1 MAPVAVIDNYLPNL
15 PKPDGGV
22 VIAPAGSACSSS
34 SVVDAESSTNNGDV
48 KASVSREVPLSVLQD
63 TISEFLRSCD
73 YTPPRTTHNN
83 DLRRWLTEQVASWSV
98 AVSPKF
104 LSKTID
110 AGCTYVEAVFGHV
123 PVENRRYIALYTACM
138 LYADDLGEEDPGAVL
153 HFTRRFV
160 RGETQP
166 NAVFECLAG
175 LLRRAYDVWPQ
186 FGADSIVTGTLDA
199 LAANHIEC
207 VMRTVPVKP
216 FASRYPYYLRQ
227 RAGIGAPFTHFM
239 FANDWRQTPESYIQ
253 VVPEIDHWSL
263 GANLSFYKEEL
274 AGETH
279 NYVHI
284 RCAADQTS
292 PETVLRKL
300 VEEVSDTARRVDMIV
315 ADDPELANIW
325 TPYKKAYIEFHL
337 RTPRYRLAEL
347 GFSPQWSTS
356 HRLDI

>member
-1 MAPVAVIDNYLPNL
+1 MAPVAVFDESFSNF
-15 PKPDGGV
+15 PKPDG
-22 VIAPAGSACSSS
+22 IAVAQLEAGSACPSSIPIDAKS
-34 SVVDAESSTNNGDV
+34 SDNSAV
-48 KASVSREVPLSVLQD
+48 KAQVSREVPRAVLQD
-63 TISEFLRSCD
+63 TISEFLRRCD
-73 YTPPRTTHNN
+73 YTPTKTTHNN
-83 DLRRWLTEQVASWSV
+83 DLRCWLTEQVASWSV

-104 LSKTID
+104 LNKTID
-110 AGCTYVEAVFGHV
+110 AGCTYVESVFGHV

-138 LYADDLGEEDPGAVL
+138 LYADDLGEDDPGAVL
-153 HFTRRFV
+153 DFTRRFV
-160 RGETQP
+160 RREHQP

-175 LLRRAYDVWPQ
+175 LLRSTYDVWPQ

-216 FASRYPYYLRQ
+216 FAERYPYYLRQ

-253 VVPEIDHWSL
+253 IVPEIDHWSL
-263 GANLSFYKEEL
+263 GANDILSFYKEEL
-274 AGETH
+274 AGEMH

-284 RCAADQTS
+284 RSAADQTS
-292 PETVLRKL
+292 PEAVLRKL

-337 RTPRYRLAEL
+337 RTPRYRLTEL
-347 GFSPQWSTS
+347 GFSP
-356 HRLDI
+356 